1 MICLSDH
8 RGKAN
13 TAVYVSLS
21 RLGYVLTAV
30 PRLDA
35 LASGQ
40 GAGRPA
46 WGFAPVGGP
55 IGLKRS
61 TLIHWARSSVG

>member
-1 MICLSDH
+1 MSLRVH
-8 RGKAN
+8 RSKAN

-30 PRLDA
+30 PRLVA

-55 IGLKRS
+55 IGL
-61 TLIHWARSSVG
+61 